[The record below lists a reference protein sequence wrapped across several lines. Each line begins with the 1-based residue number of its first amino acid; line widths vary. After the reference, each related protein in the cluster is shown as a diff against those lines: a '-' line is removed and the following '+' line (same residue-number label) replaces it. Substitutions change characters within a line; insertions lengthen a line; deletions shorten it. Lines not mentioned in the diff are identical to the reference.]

1 MKQELE
7 SRRMMA
13 IVKAVSNAIYEDL
26 QNIEE
31 DDAFEEAEKIWQQL
45 KINPYLGEPLFDRP
59 DLDIY
64 LEECYKIYFYQK
76 KYRFVYTINDANE
89 IIVVIIIA
97 IGKRDKLE
105 VYREADKRLG
115 ES

>member
-1 MKQELE
+1 
-7 SRRMMA
+7 MMA

-64 LEECYKIYFYQK
+64 LEGCYKIYFYQK
-76 KYRFVYTINDANE
+76 KYRFVYTMNDANE
-89 IIVVIIIA
+89 IIVVMIIA

-105 VYREADKRLG
+105 VYKEADKRLG